1 MYLLTVFFKKSLKK
15 SLFFIFSLILFP
27 FLTVTAQP
35 KLIHD
40 KNEDNL
46 SILLTDLPSTDIEN
60 IAKKIA
66 NAYLNKQ
73 LITEFNHNLTFQEA
87 KLIQEKVINILSSSQ
102 GELIGYKA
110 ALTNRKAQESFN
122 VSQPL
127 LGILLE
133 NMLLPSGIKVP
144 ANFGAKPMMEG
155 DLMVRVSSDKINEA
169 TTPQETLQYL
179 DAVIPFLELPDLV
192 YDQNIK
198 VNGEMLMAIN
208 AGARLG
214 VVGNIIPLNQEI
226 GTNNSLK
233 NISVTL
239 KDESGK
245 IIGQGNSNALLDDPL
260 NVVFWIKEQLK
271 TQGKTL
277 KKGDLL
283 SLGSITPLLPVETGK
298 TILAEYEGLPKT
310 ETETIIVNFE

>member
-1 MYLLTVFFKKSLKK
+1 MKKIKLLFL
-15 SLFFIFSLILFP
+15 FSLIFFP
-27 FLTVTAQP
+27 FVTVTAQP
-35 KLIHD
+35 KPPD
-40 KNEDNL
+40 DENKNNL
-46 SILLTDLPSTDIEN
+46 SILLTNLSPVSLEN
-60 IAKKIA
+60 LAQKIA
-66 NAYLNKQ
+66 NAYMNKQ
-73 LITEFNHNLTFQEA
+73 VITEFENNLTSEDAQ
-87 KLIQEKVINILSSSQ
+87 LIQEKVINILSSYQ
-102 GELIGYKA
+102 GEVIGYKA
-110 ALTNRKAQESFN
+110 ALTNPNAQKTFN

-144 ANFGAKPMMEG
+144 ANFGAKPMIEG
-155 DLMVRVSSDKINEA
+155 DLMVRVSSEKINEA
-169 TTPQETLQYL
+169 TTPEETLQYL

-245 IIGQGNSNALLDDPL
+245 VIAQGNSNALLGDPL

-283 SLGSITPLLPVETGK
+283 SLGSITSLLPVEAEK

>member
-1 MYLLTVFFKKSLKK
+1 MKKIKLLFL
-15 SLFFIFSLILFP
+15 FSLIFFP
-27 FLTVTAQP
+27 FLIVTVQSKP
-35 KLIHD
+35 VD
-40 KNEDNL
+40 GKNKNNI
-46 SILLTDLPSTDIEN
+46 SILLTNLSPVTLEN

-66 NAYLNKQ
+66 DAYINKQ
-73 LITEFNHNLTFQEA
+73 VITEFDYKFTSEQA
-87 KLIQEKVINILSSSQ
+87 KVIQEKVINILSSYQ
-102 GELIGYKA
+102 GEVIGYKA
-110 ALTNRKAQESFN
+110 ALTNPNAQETFN

-144 ANFGAKPMMEG
+144 ANFGANPMIEG
-155 DLMVRVSSDKINEA
+155 DLMVRVSSEKINEA
-169 TTPQETLQYL
+169 TTPEETLQYL

-245 IIGQGNSNALLDDPL
+245 VIAQGNSNALLGDPL

-283 SLGSITPLLPVETGK
+283 SLGSITSLLPVEAEK